1 MHGVYIWERLLCSCF
16 QLSQAY
22 QGKPPEVLRHDLQI
36 LALSDLCLIPWAS
49 DRLPAAASPT
59 AVATTSQSFAF
70 ASLKSAVVT
79 AAESFYLNWLAPYRE
94 KATSTEHHSKE
105 LLQGDVEKVETQE
118 KKKKKVWQKTNEQ
131 EASVT
136 LQRRRFLGFEQL

>member
-1 MHGVYIWERLLCSCF
+1 MHGVYVWGRLLCSCF

-59 AVATTSQSFAF
+59 AVAATFQSFAF

-79 AAESFYLNWLAPYRE
+79 AAESFYLNWVAPYRE
-94 KATSTEHHSKE
+94 RANSTEDHSKE
-105 LLQGDVEKVETQE
+105 LLQGDVEKVEMRE
-118 KKKKKVWQKTNEQ
+118 KEKKKVWQRTNKQ
-131 EASVT
+131 EASVN
-136 LQRRRFLGFEQL
+136 LRRRPFFGI